1 MSNNNKRRPQPK
13 RMVQDD
19 SNESIERA
27 ARSSEVNRPLMRS
40 LGTIPTT
47 RPSRG
52 AATKPSRSKF
62 TMEEEEE
69 RPMKPPA
76 RNNSLTLQRQEQDR
90 YEKIQSKNSANAQSI
105 QRQRAMSTNRQ
116 AMQTQY
122 SNPRPNYDET
132 STRGNSM
139 QSVGSSD
146 NDSIVDLVAKRYAY
160 AKTELTER
168 QSPPAR
174 NVASTH
180 RRVHVPP
187 DKTKAGKE
195 KVVGNHLAELVTGNK
210 GVPSYHLRRPDDFST
225 SGTSTVVPPPPALR
239 QQTNFSQ
246 PGAFRMSL
254 GGLPSPVGIDSLI
267 SATMSQRTLMTQQQ
281 ILEASLVR
289 DRLPDDECP
298 SPPPNLNFATSAGTH
313 MTAATTTTASP
324 MSVVEAQRMDDS
336 HTLRAFFANRK
347 VKCVIC
353 LLLSFFVVL
362 VLGTVYGITGFGL
375 NESNVSS
382 ESSEPTPVPSSPGDL
397 DLDYFVRVAL
407 PEHSRESLRQ
417 ENSPQSKALAW
428 LKNNTVLETYSLQ
441 RRLQRFSLAT
451 FFYATGGERRWEKKD
466 GWLSDEDE
474 CSWYTGQKTDISIC
488 SEGIYKYV
496 SLGKNQLRGT
506 FPDEIA
512 LLSSLQVVDL
522 SQNILTGYIPST
534 LGELTALREI
544 HLCK

>member
-1 MSNNNKRRPQPK
+1 
-13 RMVQDD
+13 
-19 SNESIERA
+19 
-27 ARSSEVNRPLMRS
+27 
-40 LGTIPTT
+40 
-47 RPSRG
+47 
-52 AATKPSRSKF
+52 
-62 TMEEEEE
+62 MEEDEE
-69 RPMKPPA
+69 RPIKPPA
-76 RNNSLTLQRQEQDR
+76 RNNSLTLQRQEQYR
-90 YEKIQSKNSANAQSI
+90 YEKNQSKNSANAQSQSI
-105 QRQRAMSTNRQ
+105 KRQRAMSTNRQ
-116 AMQTQY
+116 AMQTQTQY
-122 SNPRPNYDET
+122 SNPNPRPNYDET
-132 STRGNSM
+132 STRGNSI
-139 QSVGSSD
+139 QSMGSSD
-146 NDSIVDLVAKRYAY
+146 IDSIVDLVLAKRYPY
-160 AKTELTER
+160 AKTGQTERTER

-174 NVASTH
+174 NVAVASTQ
-180 RRVHVPP
+180 RRVRVPP
-187 DKTKAGKE
+187 EKTKAGKD
-195 KVVGNHLAELVTGNK
+195 KVAGNHLAELVTGNK

-254 GGLPSPVGIDSLI
+254 GGLPRPVGTDSLI
-267 SATMSQRTLMTQQQ
+267 STTMSQTTLMTQQQ

-298 SPPPNLNFATSAGTH
+298 SPPPNLNFTISAGTH

-324 MSVVEAQRMDDS
+324 MSVVEAQPMDDR

-353 LLLSFFVVL
+353 LLFSFFVVL
-362 VLGTVYGITGFGL
+362 VLGTVYGITGFEFAL
-375 NESNVSS
+375 NQSNGSS
-382 ESSEPTPVPSSPGDL
+382 KSSEPTPVPTSPGDL

-407 PEHSRESLRQ
+407 PEHSRESLRK

-451 FFYATGGERRWEKKD
+451 LFYATGGERRWEKKD

-488 SEGIYKYV
+488 SEGIYEYL

-522 SQNILTGYIPST
+522 PQNILTGYIPST